1 MAIVNTVRRMPAA
14 RNSPKEICQVL
25 REDPD
30 LAEAISPEYRERA
43 IEECI
48 APVCRLRRGRWSG
61 AATGVNRGG
70 IGLLVLEGLLI
81 RRVGVDGR
89 YGAELLG
96 EGDIIRPWHPEAP
109 SALPRTTGWRAIEPA
124 CLAVLD
130 HRVAQRM
137 ARYPELTGRLVARAM
152 ERSRNLAV
160 NMAIVHHAR
169 IDVRLHMLL
178 WLLADRWGRVGRDG
192 VSVHLRLT
200 HTDLA
205 DLVAARRPSVTTA
218 LADLIR
224 RELIVNLDEGWK
236 LVGSPPGEL
245 LEVRDVAVHTDD
257 HRLIPASEIG
267 QAAAGSR

>member
-1 MAIVNTVRRMPAA
+1 MTALRQV
-14 RNSPKEICQVL
+14 SPEICQVL

-30 LAEAISPEYRERA
+30 LADGLAPEYRTRA

-48 APVCRLRRGRWSG
+48 APITRLRRGSWSG
-61 AATGVNRGG
+61 ESPQLNPGG
-70 IGLLVLEGLLI
+70 IGLLVLEGLII

-89 YGAELLG
+89 FGAELLG
-96 EGDIIRPWHPEAP
+96 DGDIIVPWHPHAP
-109 SALPRTTGWRAIEPA
+109 SSLPRTTGWRVIEPT

-130 HRVAQRM
+130 RRVAQRM
-137 ARYPELTGRLVARAM
+137 ARYPELTGRLVGRGLD
-152 ERSRNLAV
+152 RSRNLSV

-192 VSVHLRLT
+192 VMLRIRLT

-218 LADLIR
+218 MS
-224 RELIVNLDEGWK
+224 ELIKRGLVETLEDGWK
-236 LVGSPPGEL
+236 LCGPPPSEL
-245 LEVRDVAVHTDD
+245 LEVSDVGVAPEDD
-257 HRLIPASEIG
+257 PSGRRLRVAELAEIPC
-267 QAAAGSR
+267 